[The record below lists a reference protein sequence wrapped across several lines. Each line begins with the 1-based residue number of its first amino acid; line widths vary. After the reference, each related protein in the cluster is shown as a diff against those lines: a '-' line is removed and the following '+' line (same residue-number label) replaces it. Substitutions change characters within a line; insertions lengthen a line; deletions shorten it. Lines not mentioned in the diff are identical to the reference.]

1 MQNRFTSHLVVTT
14 AFIIVAVA
22 AIAVSVNVGPST
34 TSFSDLWSAILKLLS
49 GSSLD
54 PGPEMIVG
62 DIRLPR
68 VLTAAIC
75 GAALAAAGCIS
86 QALFRNPLA
95 SPSITGTESG
105 GVLAAVIAFYTGAAF
120 ASPYSLATVAICGAA
135 VSTMAV
141 FFLMRVNGWQKLETL
156 LLAGFALNTLF
167 GAGTSFTIS
176 LALEDHQ
183 KSAAMMHWLLGGFQA
198 RGWEHVSVGLL
209 ILVVGVYWA
218 SRLSKKL
225 DILSLGEE
233 QATSLGVDT
242 KKLRTQSILTIGVLV
257 GGAVAIAGAIPFVGL
272 IVPHTTRLLVGP
284 HNRRL
289 LFCSLLNG
297 ATLVIIADALA
308 RIMRSPSEMEV
319 GIVTSLIGA
328 PYFLWLLLRKR
339 RPA

>member
-1 MQNRFTSHLVVTT
+1 MQNRTQSIFAANV
-14 AFIIVAVA
+14 AFILVA
-22 AIAVSVNVGPST
+22 AAAFAVSVNIGPST
-34 TSFSDLWSAILKLLS
+34 TTLSDLWSAVLKLLS
-49 GSSLD
+49 GTALES
-54 PGPEMIVG
+54 GAEMIVG

-75 GAALAAAGCIS
+75 GAALAAAGCVS

-141 FFLMRVNGWQKLETL
+141 FFLMRLNGWQKLETL

-167 GAGTSFTIS
+167 GAATSFTIS

-198 RGWEHVSVGLL
+198 RGWEHVAVGLVIL
-209 ILVVGVYWA
+209 IIGMSWA
-218 SRLSKKL
+218 STLSKKL
-225 DILSLGEE
+225 DILALGEE
-233 QATSLGVDT
+233 QATTLGIDT

-289 LFCSLLNG
+289 LLCSLLNG
-297 ATLVIIADALA
+297 ATLVVIADALA
-308 RIMRSPSEMEV
+308 RTVRSPSEIEV

-339 RPA
+339 RAL

>member
-1 MQNRFTSHLVVTT
+1 MQKRIDPGSISITFFIAISLIAIIIGVNTGPSNTSLND
-14 AFIIVAVA
+14 FWD
-22 AIAVSVNVGPST
+22 AVSKLITGE
-34 TSFSDLWSAILKLLS
+34 ILK
-49 GSSLD
+49 

-68 VLTAAIC
+68 VLTAVIC

-120 ASPYSLATVAICGAA
+120 ASPYSLAGIAIFGAA
-135 VSTMAV
+135 TSTIV
-141 FFLMRVNGWQKLETL
+141 IFFLMRVNGWQRLETL

-167 GAGTSFTIS
+167 GAGTSFTLS

-198 RGWEHVSVGLL
+198 RGWEHVATGIFLL
-209 ILVVGVYWA
+209 FVGVCWA
-218 SRLSKKL
+218 TTLSKKL

-233 QATSLGVDT
+233 QAATLGVDT
-242 KKLRTQSILTIGVLV
+242 KKLRTHSILAIAVLV

-272 IVPHTTRLLVGP
+272 IVPHTTRMLIGP

-297 ATLVIIADALA
+297 ASLVVIADALA
-308 RIMRSPSEMEV
+308 RTVRSPAEIEV
-319 GIVTSLIGA
+319 GIITSLIGA

-339 RPA
+339 HSL

>member
-1 MQNRFTSHLVVTT
+1 MQNSPKPLHIPNVVFLTLT
-14 AFIIVAVA
+14 AAAVIIG
-22 AIAVSVNVGPST
+22 VSTGPSA
-34 TSFSDLWSAILKLLS
+34 TSLSDLWPTLLNLLS
-49 GSSLD
+49 GTSLNA
-54 PGPEMIVG
+54 GPEMILG

-68 VLTAAIC
+68 VLTAALC

-120 ASPYSLATVAICGAA
+120 ASPYSLAAVAISGAA
-135 VSTMAV
+135 LSTLAV

-167 GAGTSFTIS
+167 GAGTSFTLS
-176 LALEDHQ
+176 LALDDHQ

-198 RGWEHVSVGLL
+198 RGWEHVAVGAVLLSVGGL
-209 ILVVGVYWA
+209 WA
-218 SRLSKKL
+218 GTLAKKL

-233 QATSLGVDT
+233 QASTLGIDT
-242 KKLRTQSILTIGVLV
+242 KNLRTQSILAIGVLV

-272 IVPHTTRLLVGP
+272 IVPHTTRMLVGP
-284 HNRRL
+284 HNKRL

-297 ATLVIIADALA
+297 ASLVVIADAVA
-308 RIMRSPSEMEV
+308 RTLRSPSEIEV

-339 RPA
+339 RYQ